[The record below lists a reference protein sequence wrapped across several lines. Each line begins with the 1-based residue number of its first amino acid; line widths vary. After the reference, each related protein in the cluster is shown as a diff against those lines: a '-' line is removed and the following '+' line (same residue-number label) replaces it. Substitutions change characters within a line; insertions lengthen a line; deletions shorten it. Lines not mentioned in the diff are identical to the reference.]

1 MRFITVMSATVM
13 TVARLIAIKAVKR
26 NMQAQ
31 GLKLAHVER
40 QVIVS
45 AAGKYLDEH
54 SELLDRAAE
63 TVQSH
68 PKLRTLHECEERRRR
83 RNQR

>member
-1 MRFITVMSATVM
+1 MSATVM

-31 GLKLAHVER
+31 GLKLAHIER
-40 QVIVS
+40 QIIVS

-54 SELLDRAAE
+54 PELRIG
-63 TVQSH
+63 
-68 PKLRTLHECEERRRR
+68 P
-83 RNQR
+83 QRLFSLIPNYEH

>member
-1 MRFITVMSATVM
+1 MSATVM

-40 QVIVS
+40 QIIVS
-45 AAGKYLDEH
+45 AATIYLREH
-54 SELLDRAAE
+54 PRLIEQAAE
-63 TVQSH
+63 TVRKD
-68 PKLRTLHECEERRRR
+68 PKLRTLVEREERRRKG
-83 RNQR
+83 NQR